1 MQKINEIIFLF
12 KNKLI
17 ALLLAIL
24 LFSCATPYQN
34 LGFSGG
40 YSDTKP
46 SKNIFSVRFNGNG
59 FTDLNRAIDF
69 ALLRS
74 AEIAIEN
81 GYNFFSIIDQSNQ
94 TTYDIHTTPT
104 YHNNISTNR
113 NNSITYQSGG
123 QTYLIDKPSTINTII
138 CFEKEPKNKSV
149 IIYEAKFII
158 DSIKNKYQ
166 IY

>member
-1 MQKINEIIFLF
+1 MQKTNEIIFYLK
-12 KNKLI
+12 KNLI

-24 LFSCATPYQN
+24 VFSCATPYQN
-34 LGFSGG
+34 LSFNGG
-40 YSDTKP
+40 YSDTKL

-59 FTDLNRAIDF
+59 FTDLNHAIDF

-94 TTYDIHTTPT
+94 TTYNIHTTPI
-104 YHNNISTNR
+104 YHNNIAINR
-113 NNSITYQSGG
+113 NNSIAYQSGG
-123 QTYLIDKPSTINTII
+123 QTYLSKKPSTINTII
-138 CFEKEPKNKSV
+138 CFEKEPKNNSLIV
-149 IIYEAKFII
+149 YEARFII